1 MLSYS
6 SMNLGY
12 EELLTEIRLLR
23 SEVASL
29 KVENTR
35 LHEENSKLSAE
46 NTKLK
51 EQLNLNSKN
60 SSKPPSTD
68 QKCNNDVP
76 KKKGGAKPG
85 HPGHFRSLFSA
96 DQVDAF
102 VNLQAENCPSCG
114 GVVQPSDEPPSIHQQ
129 VEIASKPYI
138 VTQYNREIFYCPCCR
153 KYGAA
158 PLPSHIGPSAFGT
171 RLSAFMGFL
180 TGTCRLSRRIAL
192 SILKEGLDLR
202 AAVGTQSNVE
212 NRIAAALKP
221 SYEEI
226 EKQVRES
233 NETKHV
239 DETGWKR
246 WGKREFVWIMSTA
259 SGAVYKIQEGRSS
272 EYRDVLLGTAVT
284 KRAAFV
290 TDRLAIYRFHGPHQ
304 YCLAHLKRD
313 IKRFAE
319 RAGLD
324 GEWGQVMLEYLK
336 TIFELWRDYR
346 EKRRSSRSFR
356 RASRRYRDD
365 FEYGLLVAST
375 KGKHSPSLKRF
386 TRALLRRAENL
397 WVFAT
402 RDGVEPTNNQ
412 AERDLRGIVITR
424 RISYGSKSE
433 RGDQFVE
440 RINSVVTTLKRQGKK
455 CLDYLAE
462 ALGAWKTG
470 SVTPTIF
477 SGSC

>member
-1 MLSYS
+1 MKLLNPTYDELFALVQHQSR
-6 SMNLGY
+6 MIFEQGQTIKRLEKKITEL
-12 EELLTEIRLLR
+12 EE
-23 SEVASL
+23 
-29 KVENTR
+29 
-35 LHEENSKLSAE
+35 
-46 NTKLK
+46 KLK
-51 EQLNLNSKN
+51 LNSKN

-68 QKCNNDVP
+68 QQGKNDIP

-85 HPGHFRSLFSA
+85 HVGHFRPLFSTG
-96 DQVDAF
+96 QVDAF
-102 VNLQAENCPSCG
+102 VNLRAEHCPSCG
-114 GVVQPSDEPPSIHQQ
+114 TTVQPADEPPSIHQQ
-129 VEIASKPYI
+129 VEIASRPYI
-138 VTQYNREIFYCPCCR
+138 VTQYNRESFYCPCCR
-153 KYGAA
+153 KYGVA
-158 PLPSHIGPSAFGT
+158 PLPSSVGPSAFGT
-171 RLSAFMGFL
+171 RLTAFMGFL

-192 SILKEGLDLR
+192 SILQEGLDLR

-212 NRIAAALKP
+212 NRISAALKP

-226 EKQVRES
+226 EKQVRSS
-233 NETKHV
+233 NETKHI

-246 WGKREFVWIMSTA
+246 WGKRAFVWIMCTA
-259 SGAVYKIQEGRSS
+259 SGAVYKIQEGRGA
-272 EYRDVLLGTAVT
+272 ECRDALLGTTAT
-284 KRAAFV
+284 KRVAFV
-290 TDRLAIYRFHGPHQ
+290 TDRFAIYRFHGPHQ

-336 TIFELWRDYR
+336 TIFKLWRDHR
-346 EKRRSSRSFR
+346 EKRRSQRSFR
-356 RASRRYRDD
+356 SKSRRYRDD

-375 KGKHSPSLKRF
+375 KSKHSASLKRF
-386 TRALLRRAENL
+386 ARALSRKAENL

-433 RGDQFVE
+433 RGDRFIE
-440 RINSVVTTLKRQGKK
+440 RTNSVVTTLKRQGKK
-455 CLDYLAE
+455 CLDYLTE

-470 SVTPTIF
+470 SSIPSVFSQPCYTP
-477 SGSC
+477 

>member
-1 MLSYS
+1 
-6 SMNLGY
+6 MNASY
-12 EELLTEIRLLR
+12 EELLTEIRLLH

-29 KVENTR
+29 KTENAR
-35 LHEENSKLSAE
+35 LREENARLEERHK
-46 NTKLK
+46 
-51 EQLNLNSKN
+51 LNSKN

-68 QKCNNDVP
+68 QKGTNNTP
-76 KKKGGAKPG
+76 KKKGGARPG
-85 HPGHFRSLFSA
+85 HPGRFRPLFSA
-96 DQVDAF
+96 GQVDAF
-102 VNLQAENCPSCG
+102 VNLKAKNCPTCG
-114 GVVQPSDEPPSIHQQ
+114 EAVRPSGEPPSIHQQ
-129 VEIASKPYI
+129 VEIAPKPYI
-138 VTQYNREIFYCPCCR
+138 VTQYNREGFYCPCCR

-158 PLPSHIGPSAFGT
+158 PLPSHIGSSAFGT

-192 SILKEGLDLR
+192 DIMKEGLGLR

-212 NRIAAALKP
+212 GRISAALRP

-226 EKQVRES
+226 KQQVQNS

-259 SGAVYKIQEGRSS
+259 SGAVYKIQDGRGA
-272 EYRDVLLGTAVT
+272 ECRDALLGNTAT
-284 KRAAFV
+284 KRVPFV
-290 TDRLAIYRFHGPHQ
+290 TDRLAIYRFQGPHQ
-304 YCLAHLKRD
+304 FCLAHLKRD

-324 GEWGQVMLEYLK
+324 GDWGQVMLQYLK
-336 TIFELWRDYR
+336 RIFELWRGYR
-346 EKRRSSRSFR
+346 EKRKTRRSFR
-356 RASRRYRDD
+356 RASRYCRDD

-375 KGKHSPSLKRF
+375 KRKHSPSLRRF
-386 TRALLRRAENL
+386 ARALLRKAENL

-433 RGDQFVE
+433 RGDRFIE
-440 RINSVVTTLKRQGKK
+440 RINSVVTTLKRQGKV
-455 CLDYLAE
+455 CLDYLVT
-462 ALGAWKTG
+462 ALRAWKTD
-470 SVTPTIF
+470 SSTPSIF
-477 SGSC
+477 SKSCYTP

>member
-1 MLSYS
+1 MKLRKPTYDELFALVQHQSKIVFEQGQTIKR
-6 SMNLGY
+6 LEKKVAEL
-12 EELLTEIRLLR
+12 EE
-23 SEVASL
+23 
-29 KVENTR
+29 
-35 LHEENSKLSAE
+35 
-46 NTKLK
+46 KLK
-51 EQLNLNSKN
+51 LNSKN

-68 QKCNNDVP
+68 QKGKNDVP

-85 HPGHFRSLFSA
+85 HPGHFRPLFSA
-96 DQVDAF
+96 AQVDAF
-102 VNLQAENCPSCG
+102 VNLRAENCPSCG
-114 GVVQPSDEPPSIHQQ
+114 ETVQPSGEPPSVHQQ
-129 VEIASKPYI
+129 VEIAPKPYI
-138 VTQYNREIFYCPCCR
+138 VTQYNRESFYCPCCR
-153 KYGAA
+153 KYGVA
-158 PLPSHIGPSAFGT
+158 PLPSHVGPSAFGT

-192 SILKEGLDLR
+192 SILQEGLDLR
-202 AAVGTQSNVE
+202 AAVGTQSNIE
-212 NRIAAALKP
+212 NRMSAALKP

-226 EKQVRES
+226 EKQVRSS

-246 WGKREFVWIMSTA
+246 WGKRAFVWIMSTA
-259 SGAVYKIQEGRSS
+259 SGAVYKIQEGRGA
-272 EYRDVLLGTAVT
+272 ECRDALLGTAAT
-284 KRAAFV
+284 KRAAYV
-290 TDRLAIYRFHGPHQ
+290 TDRLAIYRFQGPHQ

-319 RAGLD
+319 RASLD

-346 EKRRSSRSFR
+346 EKRRSRRSFR
-356 RASRRYRDD
+356 RKSRQYRDD

-386 TRALLRRAENL
+386 ARALLRRAQNL

-412 AERDLRGIVITR
+412 AERDLRGIVIAR

-433 RGDQFVE
+433 RGDRFIE
-440 RINSVVTTLKRQGKK
+440 RINSVITTLKRQGKK
-455 CLDYLAE
+455 CLDYLEE

-470 SVTPTIF
+470 SSAPTIF
-477 SGSC
+477 SQPCYTP

>member
-1 MLSYS
+1 
-6 SMNLGY
+6 MNASY

-23 SEVASL
+23 KEVALL
-29 KVENTR
+29 KGENA
-35 LHEENSKLSAE
+35 KLSAE
-46 NTKLK
+46 NAKLK
-51 EQLNLNSKN
+51 EQLKLNSKN

-68 QKCNNDVP
+68 QKGSNDVP
-76 KKKGGAKPG
+76 KKRGGAKPG
-85 HPGHFRSLFSA
+85 HPGHFRPLFSA
-96 DQVDAF
+96 AQVDAF
-102 VNLQAENCPSCG
+102 VNLRAANCPSCG
-114 GVVQPSDEPPSIHQQ
+114 ETVQPSDDPPSIHQQ
-129 VEIASKPYI
+129 VEMAPKPYV

-158 PLPSHIGPSAFGT
+158 PLPSHVGPSAFGT

-192 SILKEGLDLR
+192 SILQEGLDLR

-212 NRIAAALKP
+212 NRISAALKP

-226 EKQVRES
+226 EKQVRSS

-246 WGKREFVWIMSTA
+246 WGKRAFVWIMSTA
-259 SGAVYKIQEGRSS
+259 SGAMYKIQEGRGA
-272 EYRDVLLGTAVT
+272 ECRDALLGTTAT
-284 KRAAFV
+284 KRVAFV

-324 GEWGQVMLEYLK
+324 GEWGRVMLEYLK
-336 TIFELWRDYR
+336 TTFELWRDCR
-346 EKRRSSRSFR
+346 EKRRSQRSFR
-356 RASRRYRDD
+356 RKSRQYRDD

-386 TRALLRRAENL
+386 ARALLRRTENL

-433 RGDQFVE
+433 RGDRFIE

-455 CLDYLAE
+455 CLDYLAG

-470 SVTPTIF
+470 SSAPTIF
-477 SGSC
+477 SQPCYTP

>member
-1 MLSYS
+1 MNASY
-6 SMNLGY
+6 
-12 EELLTEIRLLR
+12 EKLLIEIRLLR
-23 SEVASL
+23 SEVSSL
-29 KVENTR
+29 K
-35 LHEENSKLSAE
+35 AE
-46 NTKLK
+46 NTKLREENARLK

-68 QKCNNDVP
+68 QKSKNDVP

-85 HPGHFRSLFSA
+85 HPGHFRPLFSA
-96 DQVDAF
+96 DQVDVF
-102 VNLQAENCPSCG
+102 VDLRGENCPSCG
-114 GVVQPSDEPPSIHQQ
+114 EAVRPSGEPPSIHQQ
-129 VEIASKPYI
+129 VEVAPKPYI
-138 VTQYNREIFYCPCCR
+138 ITQYNRESFYCPCCR
-153 KYGAA
+153 SYGVA

-171 RLSAFMGFL
+171 RLSAFMVFL

-192 SILKEGLDLR
+192 SILREGLDIR
-202 AAVGTQSNVE
+202 AAVGTQSNIE
-212 NRIAAALKP
+212 NRMAAALKP

-226 EKQVRES
+226 EKQVRS
-233 NETKHV
+233 SAETKHI

-246 WGKREFVWIMSTA
+246 WGKRAFVWIMSTA
-259 SGAVYKIQEGRSS
+259 SGALYKIQEGRGA
-272 EYRDVLLGTAVT
+272 ECRDALLGTAAT
-284 KRAAFV
+284 KRVAFI
-290 TDRLAIYRFHGPHQ
+290 TDRLAIYRFQGPHQ

-313 IKRFAE
+313 IRRFAE

-324 GEWGQVMLEYLK
+324 GDWGQVMLEYLK
-336 TIFELWRDYR
+336 AIFDLWRDYR
-346 EKRRSSRSFR
+346 EKRRSRRSFR
-356 RASRRYRDD
+356 RKSRQYRDD

-375 KGKHSPSLKRF
+375 KGRHSTSLKRF
-386 TRALLRRAENL
+386 ARALLRKAENL

-433 RGDQFVE
+433 RGDRFIE

-470 SVTPTIF
+470 SSIPTIF
-477 SGSC
+477 SQPCYTP

>member
-1 MLSYS
+1 
-6 SMNLGY
+6 MNASY

-23 SEVASL
+23 SEVVSL
-29 KVENTR
+29 KVENIR
-35 LHEENSKLSAE
+35 LREEN
-46 NTKLK
+46 TQLK
-51 EQLNLNSKN
+51 EQLKLNSKN

-68 QKCNNDVP
+68 QKGTNDVP

-85 HPGHFRSLFSA
+85 HPGHFRPLFSTA
-96 DQVDAF
+96 QVDAF
-102 VNLQAENCPSCG
+102 INLRAENCPSCG
-114 GVVQPSDEPPSIHQQ
+114 ETVQPSGEPPSIHQQ
-129 VEIASKPYI
+129 VEIAPKPYV
-138 VTQYNREIFYCPCCR
+138 VTQYSRESFYCPCCR

-158 PLPSHIGPSAFGT
+158 PLPSHVGPSAFGT

-212 NRIAAALKP
+212 NRISAALKS

-226 EKQVRES
+226 EKQVRS
-233 NETKHV
+233 SSETKHI

-246 WGKREFVWIMSTA
+246 WGKRAFVWIMSTA
-259 SGAVYKIQEGRSS
+259 SGAVYKIQEGRGA
-272 EYRDVLLGTAVT
+272 ECRDVLLGTAAT
-284 KRAAFV
+284 KRVAFV
-290 TDRLAIYRFHGPHQ
+290 TDRFAIYRFQGPHQ
-304 YCLAHLKRD
+304 FCLAHLKRD

-346 EKRRSSRSFR
+346 EKRRSRRSFR
-356 RASRRYRDD
+356 RKSRQCRDD

-386 TRALLRRAENL
+386 SRALLRRAENL

-402 RDGVEPTNNQ
+402 RDGVELTNNL

-433 RGDQFVE
+433 RGDRFIE
-440 RINSVVTTLKRQGKK
+440 RINSVVTTLKRQGKS
-455 CLDYLAE
+455 CLDHLAA
-462 ALGAWKTG
+462 ALSAWKTG
-470 SVTPTIF
+470 SSAPTIF